1 MFRNLNAGIIKRLAA
16 NSLRSDK
23 KRNLFLILTIAFS
36 ACLMLTL
43 SLKILGQNT
52 KLNRYLQGRYQT
64 VFSDLSAEK
73 VEELQNR
80 PEVERAGIE
89 VGLGTPR
96 IRDYVLSIEY
106 ADAETASL
114 LTYGELEGSW
124 PEAENEIIIESGC
137 LKHLG
142 LPVQPGQTLNV
153 DLGDGV
159 KRDYTVSGV
168 MHTENETRVY
178 RVIVSGAY
186 LNAVTDGNPKYSLN
200 IRLRGTEGDD
210 MDALKEKALALA
222 EACGVKEQQVF
233 YSSTYFTL
241 GEDLPIEKVL
251 GIAFCCILIVV
262 ATSLV
267 IYSLFYI
274 SVVAKTQ
281 EYGRLRV
288 IGTTKRQIKKLVR
301 REGLFVSG
309 IAIPAGILLG
319 SLLGFLLEPEG
330 WKWSISILCMAVI
343 AVLTEAA
350 VMISIRTPV
359 KIASSVSP
367 VEAVRISEVSTGGA
381 IRKKERKQRRITPVS
396 LAFLNFGRN
405 RRKVVLT
412 LCSLGFTGILLMCA
426 ASYLNSV
433 DADAMARAG
442 FGVGCVHIELEQ
454 GDNGAQGI
462 DVDSATEYY
471 TRMEQDNPLNEEMLR
486 TLSQIDGV
494 TDVAVFRGCKSDFI
508 FPRMNDYA
516 RENLN
521 TLSFRNIGLSREQME
536 KYSGMLLEGTI
547 DYDTLVKE
555 RGVLVGDS
563 EKLMYR
569 FYGYLPQL
577 GDVIQVKTDQ
587 GTVVE
592 LKVMGLVDSPHLGID
607 VPFFYVPD
615 ALLPLLK
622 ESVDNFNTHYMVEG
636 EPEKEM
642 QIEEAVI
649 DRMEEWEH
657 VEINFLSDI
666 RNQMQKSMD
675 QFKLPLYGLVV
686 FIALFGI
693 LNLVNTLLTNVVTR
707 RQEFGI
713 LQSVGMSGGQL
724 SAMLK
729 AECLFYVAGTLLL
742 TLTVGTAAGW
752 ALCRIFDQLGT
763 FGKLV
768 FHFPFAP
775 VLVFAALLLV
785 IQMVFSVWAV
795 RYCQKES
802 LVQRI
807 KSE

>member
-1 MFRNLNAGIIKRLAA
+1 MLKNLNAGIIRRLAA
-16 NSLRSDK
+16 NSLKSDK
-23 KRNLFLILTIAFS
+23 KRNLFLIITIAFS

-43 SLKILGQNT
+43 SLKILGENT
-52 KLNRYLQGRYQT
+52 KVNRYMRGRYQT
-64 VFSDLSAEK
+64 VFNDLSEQ
-73 VEELQNR
+73 EIRELRER
-80 PEVERAGIE
+80 PEVEASGRKK
-89 VGLGTPR
+89 GLCTPR
-96 IRDYVLSIEY
+96 IKDYTLNVEY
-106 ADAETASL
+106 ADQSAASL
-114 LTYGELEGSW
+114 LTYGNITGSW
-124 PEAENEIIIESGC
+124 PEAEEEVAVEEAY
-137 LKHLG
+137 LEHLG
-142 LPVQPGQTLNV
+142 LPAVPGQILPL
-153 DLGDGV
+153 DLGDGSV
-159 KRDYTVSGV
+159 RDYTVSGV
-168 MHTENETRVY
+168 LMGENETRVY
-178 RVIVSGAY
+178 KVIVSEAY
-186 LNAVTDGNPKYSLN
+186 MQTVFDGNPRYDMY
-200 IRLRGTEGDD
+200 IRLKDTENDN
-210 MDALKEKALALA
+210 MEILKDKVRAFAAANGVA
-222 EACGVKEQQVF
+222 ENKVF
-233 YSSTYFTL
+233 YSSTYFSL
-241 GEDLPIEKVL
+241 GEDLPIEKIL
-251 GIAFCCILIVV
+251 AILFCCVLIVI

-274 SVVAKTQ
+274 SVIAKTQ

-288 IGTTKRQIKKLVR
+288 IGTTRRQIKKLVR

-309 IAIPAGILLG
+309 IAIPVGILLG

-330 WKWSISILCMAVI
+330 WKWSISIPCMAVI
-343 AVLTEAA
+343 AVLTETA
-350 VMISIRTPV
+350 VMISIRTPL

-367 VEAVRISEVSTGGA
+367 VEAVRINEVSTGGA
-381 IRKKERKQRRITPVS
+381 VRNKERKQRRITPVS

-405 RRKVVLT
+405 RRKAALT

-454 GDNGAQGI
+454 GDNGAQEI
-462 DVDSATEYY
+462 DADSATEYY
-471 TRMEQDNPLNEEMLR
+471 TKMEQDNPLDDEMFR
-486 TLSQIDGV
+486 ELSQIDGV
-494 TDVAVFRGCKSDFI
+494 TDVAVFRGCKSNFI

-516 RENLN
+516 RENPD
-521 TLSFRNIGLSREQME
+521 TLSFRNIGLSRAQME
-536 KYSGMLLEGTI
+536 KYSDMLLEGTI
-547 DYDTLVKE
+547 DYDILVKE
-555 RGVLVGDS
+555 HGVLAGDS

-569 FYGYLPQL
+569 FYGYQPQL

-587 GTVVE
+587 GTTVE
-592 LKVMGLVDSPHLGID
+592 LKVMGLVESPHVGID

-636 EPEKEM
+636 EPDKEV

-649 DRMEEWEH
+649 DMMEDWDH

-666 RNQMQKSMD
+666 RHQMVKSME
-675 QFKLPLYGLVV
+675 QIKLPLYGLVV

-729 AECLFYVAGTLLL
+729 AECFFYVAGTILITL
-742 TLTVGTAAGW
+742 TLGTAAGW
-752 ALCRIFDQLGT
+752 TLCRIFDQLGT

-768 FHFPFAP
+768 FHFPFVP
-775 VLVFAALLLV
+775 VFVFAALLLV

-795 RYCQKES
+795 RYCGKEP
-802 LVQRI
+802 LIQRI